1 MKKYENPSL
10 EVNSFGILEDVS
22 DINVSKM
29 DDTVIPD
36 KEDGNSANAGE
47 IVK

>member
-10 EVNSFGILEDVS
+10 EVKAFSILEDVS

-29 DDTVIPD
+29 DDTVVPD
-36 KEDGNSANAGE
+36 KENGNSNNVGE
-47 IVK
+47 IA